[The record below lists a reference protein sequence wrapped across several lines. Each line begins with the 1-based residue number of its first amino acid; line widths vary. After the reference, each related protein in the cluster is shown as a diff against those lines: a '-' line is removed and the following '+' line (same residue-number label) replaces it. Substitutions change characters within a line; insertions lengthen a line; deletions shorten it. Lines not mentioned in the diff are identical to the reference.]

1 MSEEINIPEE
11 NNKEQIPISKEDEI
25 SENILSPEDIE
36 QTETQIEKS
45 DIITSDVPNMEV
57 HHHPNVEKKN
67 FKEYLLEGLMIFIA
81 VTMGFF
87 AENIRENIS
96 ENKIGGEL
104 AKSFYE
110 ELKADSVIMNMA
122 INNRDRRDSA
132 LNYLKSFYSDSSIS
146 SCSKTFAINFFYVY
160 ETFNVSV
167 FEPNDA
173 ILQQLKNS
181 GSLRYFKSLELQ
193 KLTDNLSVRINYI
206 RTRNQIEW
214 TYYNEHLIPFL
225 QSHNDQ
231 AVLNLFQKDSKIW
244 VLDAMRKYETNNE
257 PIVFHFQKPE
267 TFDKVEAV
275 NSIGFYQ
282 IITRSNA
289 RKAYQDY
296 ISINHQLLEVL
307 RKEYHLE
314 NE

>member
-1 MSEEINIPEE
+1 MSEEK
-11 NNKEQIPISKEDEI
+11 NKEESAEEI
-25 SENILSPEDIE
+25 LNGNILSTEPIE
-36 QTETQIEKS
+36 QSQKS
-45 DIITSDVPNMEV
+45 DIQNMEV
-57 HHHPNVEKKN
+57 HHHPHVEKKN
-67 FKEYLLEGLMIFIA
+67 FKEYFLEFLMIFLA
-81 VTMGFF
+81 VTMGFI
-87 AENIRENIS
+87 AENIRELHA
-96 ENKIGGEL
+96 ENERASEL

-110 ELKADSVIMNMA
+110 ELKSDSATMKMA
-122 INNRDRRDSA
+122 IENRDRRDIA
-132 LNYLKSFYSDSSIS
+132 LNYLKSYYSDSSIA

-173 ILQQLKNS
+173 ILQELKNS

-193 KLTDNLSVRINYI
+193 KLTDNLSVRINYV
-206 RTRNQIEW
+206 RARNQIEW

-244 VLDAMRKYETNNE
+244 VLDAMRQYEANNE
-257 PIVFHFQKPE
+257 PIIFHFQKRE

-296 ISINHQLLEVL
+296 ILLNHQLLEVL
-307 RKEYHLE
+307 RKEYDLKDE
-314 NE
+314 